1 MTMKIGALMLAGLLS
16 LPLFGGTAPAAETSN
31 LSLVD
36 AASQGLREAVRSLL
50 ASGAKAD
57 AAGADGMTALI
68 WAAHRNDVETAD
80 LLLRA
85 GANVNAANEYG
96 ATALYAAAANADSTM
111 SAKLTAAGADANA
124 HLLSG
129 ETPLMDAARRS
140 NVDTVRVLLA
150 GGANPDAREVNGGQ
164 TALMWA
170 VSERHSAVT
179 EELVR
184 HAMMALMAAPAFINA
199 RRSAEW
205 CA

>member
-1 MTMKIGALMLAGLLS
+1 MKIGALMLAGLLS

-96 ATALYAAAANADSTM
+96 ATALYAAAANADSAMTENSRPQAPM
-111 SAKLTAAGADANA
+111 PMRACCRAKRRSWRRLAGAT
-124 HLLSG
+124 SI
-129 ETPLMDAARRS
+129 PFVYCWRAARIP
-140 NVDTVRVLLA
+140 T
-150 GGANPDAREVNGGQ
+150 
-164 TALMWA
+164 
-170 VSERHSAVT
+170 
-179 EELVR
+179 LVK
-184 HAMMALMAAPAFINA
+184 LMAGKL
-199 RRSAEW
+199 R
-205 CA
+205 